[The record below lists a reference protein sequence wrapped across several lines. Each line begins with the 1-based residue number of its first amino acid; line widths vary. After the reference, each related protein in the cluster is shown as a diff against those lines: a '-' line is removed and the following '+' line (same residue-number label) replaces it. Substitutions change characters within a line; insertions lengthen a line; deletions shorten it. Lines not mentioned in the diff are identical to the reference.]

1 MAFGVTKRLVFYCII
16 ATLGS
21 VIYGWEVG
29 MLKLVINIITFLF
42 IYYYFLNILKNY
54 KIIYMDI
61 FYEVFIYFYFL

>member
-29 MLKLVINIITFLF
+29 MLKYVELRKKYIYLFYLYIILLF
-42 IYYYFLNILKNY
+42 YIYISLLHF
-54 KIIYMDI
+54 
-61 FYEVFIYFYFL
+61 FFF

>member
-29 MLKLVINIITFLF
+29 MLKYV
-42 IYYYFLNILKNY
+42 
-54 KIIYMDI
+54 
-61 FYEVFIYFYFL
+61 